1 MNLKPVTNQ
10 VVDNQPKFIMSG
22 KNLEWSVGQVTL
34 DASKFQ
40 EGQALNY
47 MKKLQAT
54 HLKLW
59 KHQC

>member
-40 EGQALNY
+40 E
-47 MKKLQAT
+47 
-54 HLKLW
+54 
-59 KHQC
+59 